1 MRLLTVDEVIRIQK
15 STLPKSGESNIDKLS
30 GALGRVQS
38 LIDYDNC
45 DDLFDLAG
53 MYLVAIAKAHA
64 FNDANKRTAFQAATI
79 FLKLN
84 NIKLFPSVYLVKLT
98 ILSAMGEFDYKQ
110 ASATLRILSDYRDD
124 LVEETRSGYI

>member
-15 STLPKSGESNIDKLS
+15 STLPKSGEPNIDKLS

-38 LIDYDNC
+38 LIDYENC

-124 LVEETRSGYI
+124 LVEETSSGYI